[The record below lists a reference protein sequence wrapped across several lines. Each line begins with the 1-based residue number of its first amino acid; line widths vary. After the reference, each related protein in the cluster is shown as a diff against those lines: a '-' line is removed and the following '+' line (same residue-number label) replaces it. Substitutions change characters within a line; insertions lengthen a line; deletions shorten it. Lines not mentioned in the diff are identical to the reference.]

1 MPNSI
6 PSSVNDCIEQPLNNY
21 LHTIEKGFDAQ
32 ALSFSGPLF
41 HGVDD
46 VLRNFVEALANRPD
60 YEEYKKHLV
69 FLLTTTGGYI
79 EVVQRIVETLRN
91 FYDYVAFVVPNYAYS
106 AGTVLVLSGNE
117 IYMDYYSRLGP
128 IDPQVPTAD
137 GKLIPALGY
146 LVQWERLLKKS
157 RKGQLTEPEALV
169 MLNNFDQAELYMY
182 EQARELSVTL
192 LKEWLAEYK
201 FADWHTTETSKRP
214 VSARTRKRRA
224 EKIAR
229 MFNDTSRW
237 HSHGHGISRKVLEN
251 VVGLKIAD
259 LDANPEL
266 CSSIRRY
273 YNLTSD
279 YQSKTGQLGTIH
291 ITGNMRHINT

>member
-46 VLRNFVEALANRPD
+46 VLRNFVEGLANRQD
-60 YEEYKKHLV
+60 YKKRLV
-69 FLLTTTGGYI
+69 FLLTTEGGYI

-146 LVQWERLLKKS
+146 LIQWERLLEKS
-157 RKGQLTEPEALV
+157 RKGELTVHELMV
-169 MLNNFDQAELYMY
+169 MLEKFDQAQLYMY

-192 LKEWLAEYK
+192 LKEWLVKYK
-201 FADWHTTETSKRP
+201 FANWDYTETRKQPVDDKKRKHR
-214 VSARTRKRRA
+214 AR
-224 EKIAR
+224 KIAR
-229 MFNDTSRW
+229 MLNDTDTW
-237 HSHGHGISRKVLEN
+237 HSHGHGISRKVLED

-259 LDANPEL
+259 LDANPKL

-291 ITGNMRHINT
+291 ITGNMRHI